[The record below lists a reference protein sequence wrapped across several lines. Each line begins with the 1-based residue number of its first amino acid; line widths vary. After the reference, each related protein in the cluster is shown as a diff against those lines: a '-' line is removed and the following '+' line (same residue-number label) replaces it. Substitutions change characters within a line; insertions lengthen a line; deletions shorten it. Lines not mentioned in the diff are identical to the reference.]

1 MRTNID
7 LDDELLA
14 EALKRSGA
22 KSKRDVVHLGLKALI
37 KQLKKPD
44 LLDLAGKIDFVPGF
58 DHKKIRRSRYDPD

>member
-7 LDDELLA
+7 LDDALVA

-22 KSKRDVVHLGLKALI
+22 KTKREVVRLGLEALI
-37 KQLKKPD
+37 KQLTKPD

-58 DHKKIRRSRYDPD
+58 DHKKVRRSRYDPD

>member
-7 LDDELLA
+7 IDEDLIA
-14 EALKRSGA
+14 EALKKSGA
-22 KSKRDVVHLGLKALI
+22 KTKREVIHLGLQALI

-58 DHKKIRRSRYDPD
+58 DHKKVRRSRYDPD